1 MHIKNNTKL
10 TTSSLLAIAATLVIL
25 IQIGLIDAAEGLTR
39 YYNCVT
45 RDANNH
51 GTLPLADVED
61 CYEKVFNGAE
71 NADDDGRPLS

>member
-1 MHIKNNTKL
+1 MHNKNNPKM
-10 TTSSLLAIAATLVIL
+10 TTLNILAITAIFVIL
-25 IQIGLIDAAEGLTR
+25 IQITLVDTAQGLTR

-51 GTLPLADVED
+51 GTLSLADVEI

-71 NADDDGRPLS
+71 NADDDGIPLK

>member
-1 MHIKNNTKL
+1 MRIKNNTKRTARSVL
-10 TTSSLLAIAATLVIL
+10 SVAAILVIL
-25 IQIGLIDAAEGLTR
+25 IQVTMMDTAQGLTK

-51 GTLPLADVED
+51 GTLSLADVED
-61 CYEKVFNGAE
+61 CYEQVFNGAD